1 MTDAPKD
8 RAGTETHHDS
18 PPNDGDHFSKDA
30 ITDFENLHARQTG
43 LNSWVVLNL
52 ADGKPTGYRV
62 RTRPID
68 CECPDATYN
77 RQDGEL
83 CKHLAYALFVAD
95 ENMHMQDQ
103 VLMDLATEFRN
114 IESATEACET
124 AADQLDKARRRL
136 QDGEIDD
143 GTEESA
149 DNATENVRD
158 AGATGNQDIQKEST
172 DDGVQDVLSWLS
184 DLGVPTEKVSV
195 WRDREYNSVQLEP
208 DGYLDDGWDA
218 WVEATNKD
226 EVWSDSDHDKRFFIK
241 EDNIQKVLQS

>member
-1 MTDAPKD
+1 MTDNPK
-8 RAGTETHHDS
+8 
-18 PPNDGDHFSKDA
+18 PKDA
-30 ITDFENLHARQTG
+30 ITDFESMQFLKTG
-43 LNSWVVLNL
+43 LNAGMVANY
-52 ADGKPTGYRV
+52 ADGQATGYKV
-62 RTRPID
+62 RTRPLE
-68 CECPDATYN
+68 CECPDSTYN

-83 CKHLAYALFVAD
+83 CKHLAYALYVCED
-95 ENMHMQDQ
+95 MGIEEQ
-103 VLMDLATEFRN
+103 VVMDLATEMRN

-136 QDGEIDD
+136 QDEEMD
-143 GTEESA
+143 GDVEESA

-208 DGYLDDGWDA
+208 NGYLDDGWDA